1 MANSFLLLIFLYAKD
16 ICIEGNES
24 RQNLQSVKG
33 IQDIK
38 IAGELNI
45 IETEENVLL
54 KNVYR
59 K

>member
-1 MANSFLLLIFLYAKD
+1 MANSLPLLIFLYAKD
-16 ICIEGNES
+16 VCTEGNEN

-38 IAGELNI
+38 TAGELNI
-45 IETEENVLL
+45 IQTEESMLL

-59 K
+59 E

>member
-1 MANSFLLLIFLYAKD
+1 MANSLLLLIFLYAKD
-16 ICIEGNES
+16 ICTEGNEN

-38 IAGELNI
+38 IAELNI
-45 IETEENVLL
+45 IETEENILL